1 LSLNGFDFEA
11 LFDAV
16 RSCDLR
22 ETLNRRGYQFQRDG
36 FFQSNPLRD
45 ERTSS
50 IHVRSDDRSR
60 WHDFGSSTG
69 GDLVDFLQQAESLSL
84 EEARAAAAEL
94 LGVRGSGSTAG
105 SRTRGSASQ
114 KVHIRK
120 SAGGERREVD
130 LEPVAR
136 QAHEALWR
144 GESSEA
150 KRALAYLRERGFAA
164 DSAALRASRVGV
176 IDASVELPLEAMRRE
191 VWNGRITFPYQDGD
205 RVPFLNGRAA
215 ASVATTER
223 YRKPTAVEQVVPF
236 TIGSL
241 AGSSVVLVEG
251 ELDALAVREAL
262 GDEVAVLA
270 TGGGGLRDRDVPLL
284 REARE
289 AFLLFDADETGS
301 TFTTGAR
308 KALEALGMNVGS
320 LTLKD
325 GSKDASEALV
335 ASGRQAFRE
344 ELMRQIQEARSARGT
359 GDALY
364 LRTTFLEELERR
376 HARPYAAFS
385 TFIPALDALLDGG
398 YQEGLHVLGGL
409 TAGGKTSFA
418 VRLALENAS
427 VGRSVIYATFEQS
440 KVELWSRLVSA
451 ATSLP
456 YRALKR
462 GTYEERG
469 ERFSAAAVL
478 QAHKDWSRV
487 LQAGERLHVLEAG
500 DAFSNRSSASS
511 VEAIHALAGR
521 LRTETGVPPLVIVDY
536 LQRVP
541 VPALANKD
549 VRERVDHVVG
559 LLQVGIAREIG
570 SPVLALSSLNRS
582 GYGKNGEKA
591 TIEDKLGALKE
602 SGGIE
607 FTAYSV
613 ALLYPYRDGAEPTG
627 FVPSRMDRWKPL
639 CFDLIKN
646 REGSIG
652 EVPMR
657 WTPIGDSWGSD
668 GTLARR
674 P

>member
-1 LSLNGFDFEA
+1 MNLET

-22 ETLNRRGYQFQRDG
+22 ETLERRGYQFRSDG
-36 FFQSNPLRD
+36 FFKSNPIRE

-50 IHVRSDDRSR
+50 IRVRSDDRSR

-69 GDLVDFLQQAESLSL
+69 GDLIDFLKEAEGLSL
-84 EEARAAAAEL
+84 EDARRAAAEL
-94 LGVRGSGSTAG
+94 LRVPGSS
-105 SRTRGSASQ
+105 SRTLGDAS
-114 KVHIRK
+114 RK
-120 SAGGERREVD
+120 IHTHKSEEKPRMEID

-136 QAHEALWR
+136 QAHDALWR
-144 GESSEA
+144 GESGEA
-150 KRALAYLRERGFAA
+150 KRALAYLRERGFTA
-164 DSAALRASRVGV
+164 DSEALRAARVGV
-176 IDASVELPLEAMRRE
+176 IDATVELPLEAMKRE
-191 VWNGRITFPYQDGD
+191 VWNGRIVFPYFDGD

-215 ASVATTER
+215 ANVENAER
-223 YRKPTAVEQVVPF
+223 YRKPSGCSQIVPF
-236 TIGSL
+236 ILGSI

-270 TGGGGLRDRDVPLL
+270 TGGGGLRDRAVPLL

-301 TFTTGAR
+301 TFTTSATA
-308 KALEALGMNVGS
+308 ALEALGIPVGS
-320 LTLKD
+320 LTLTN
-325 GSKDASEALV
+325 GSKDANELLI
-335 ASGRQAFRE
+335 ASGRETLRE
-344 ELMRQIQEARSARGT
+344 ELTRQIEEARSVRKI

-376 HARPYAAFS
+376 HARPFSAFS

-440 KVELWSRLVSA
+440 KLELWSRIVSA

-462 GTYEERG
+462 GTYEESG

-478 QAHKDWSRV
+478 QKNKNWSRV
-487 LQAGERLHVLEAG
+487 LEAGEHLHVLEAG

-511 VEAIHALAGR
+511 VDAIHTLAAR
-521 LRTETGVPPLVIVDY
+521 LRAETGVPPLVIVDY

-541 VPALANKD
+541 VPALTNKD
-549 VRERVDHVVG
+549 IRERVDHVVG
-559 LLQVGIAREIG
+559 VLQVGIAREIG

-591 TIEDKLGALKE
+591 TIEEKLGALKE

-613 ALLYPYRDGAEPTG
+613 ALLYPYRDGAEPLG
-627 FVPSRMDRWKPL
+627 FIPSRMDRWKPL

-657 WTPIGDSWGSD
+657 WTPIGDSWASD
-668 GTLARR
+668 GSVPKR